1 MKHITISGREL
12 RAALSYLSPSVGT
25 KSSAQQES
33 SLLYI
38 KVEEEDLLKLQ
49 VQSNVLISTTS
60 ASCSSEEAEG
70 SEMLIEFTTIDKYV
84 KNNSINEDFIFNLDK
99 LDDEEYIEITV
110 GNKFVGTLPIVPL
123 DAYEVQVFDDTSSVS
138 KISSSIITDM
148 ISMSCQFAN
157 MKQDT
162 QDYMQIV
169 AEEGKLI
176 FFTSDGDTISKFTSD
191 QEIEDD
197 FDITVRASSLKKI
210 NNFKSSEV
218 DIQLTDDE
226 YFVVL
231 SEEDSLRAIVLHSD
245 PPYSYHELDDASEDH
260 ECTLTIPSES
270 MMTSLKNL
278 ECSSSDNL
286 FNLHIKND
294 TDMKVFSENI
304 DSSKTEIDLDI
315 SIDNYLDILSG
326 DTYKSSIILFR
337 KLGTLTKG
345 EGRLSLKVWTATDD
359 QGDDFIDM
367 VDASGQ
373 SGEVN
378 YSISFGLLES

>member
-1 MKHITISGREL
+1 MKQLIISGREL
-12 RAALSYLSPSVGT
+12 RSALSYLAPSVGT
-25 KSSAQQES
+25 KSSAQQEA

-38 KVEEEDLLKLQ
+38 SVQEEDLLKLQ
-49 VQSNVLISTTS
+49 VQSNILISSTT
-60 ASCSSEEAEG
+60 ATCSSTEAVNL
-70 SEMLIEFTTIDKYV
+70 EMLIEFSTIDKYV
-84 KNNSINEDFIFNLDK
+84 KNNSINEDFVFNLDM
-99 LDDEEYIEITV
+99 LEEEEYIEITV
-110 GNKFVGTLPIVPL
+110 GNKFIGTLPTIPL
-123 DAYEVQVFDDTSSVS
+123 DAYEVQSFEDSVSVS
-138 KISSSIITDM
+138 KVNSDVIDSM

-169 AEEGKLI
+169 AQDGELI
-176 FFTSDGDTISKFTSD
+176 FFTSDGDTISKFTSKQD
-191 QEIEDD
+191 IEDD

-226 YFVVL
+226 YFVIL

-245 PPYSYHELDDASEDH
+245 PPYSYHELDTNEEEH

-270 MMTSLKNL
+270 MISSLKNL
-278 ECSSSDNL
+278 ECSSTDNL
-286 FNLHIKND
+286 FNLHIQND
-294 TDMKVFSENI
+294 TDMKVYSENI
-304 DSSKTEIDLDI
+304 DSSKTEINLDI

-337 KLGTLTKG
+337 KLSNLTKDSGKLNLKMWTSVDDKG
-345 EGRLSLKVWTATDD
+345 EN
-359 QGDDFIDM
+359 FIDM
-367 VDASGQ
+367 IDACGTSGNVD
-373 SGEVN
+373 